1 MREEET
7 EQRRR
12 ASDREKVS
20 KGKDFLTLADTVGRR
35 EQRMIRKTTAAG
47 DESAKPGELEKIMKK
62 KTGARGNAAP
72 VLLSLMVFLF
82 FL

>member
-7 EQRRR
+7 EQRSR

-20 KGKDFLTLADTVGRR
+20 KGKDFLTLADTVGRQ

-47 DESAKPGELEKIMKK
+47 DESAKPGEL
-62 KTGARGNAAP
+62 
-72 VLLSLMVFLF
+72 
-82 FL
+82 

>member
-7 EQRRR
+7 EERSR

-35 EQRMIRKTTAAG
+35 EQRMIRKMTAAG
-47 DESAKPGELEKIMKK
+47 DESAKPGEL
-62 KTGARGNAAP
+62 
-72 VLLSLMVFLF
+72 
-82 FL
+82 